1 MQREIIF
8 EKINTFIAELK
19 AQNISKVA
27 FAHISELRPVQTEKG
42 LLNLVPMKKIEVLGY
57 RDSTIYKF
65 VIEDKDPESLKNIF
79 TAQGIEVTV
88 RNRNIT

>member
-1 MQREIIF
+1 MQREIVF
-8 EKINTFIAELK
+8 DKISTFITELK

-27 FAHISELRPVQTEKG
+27 FAHISELRPKQAEKG
-42 LLNLVPMKKIEVLGY
+42 LLNLVPLKKIEILGY

-65 VIEDKDPESLKNIF
+65 IIEDKDPDTLKELFN
-79 TAQGIEVTV
+79 AQGFEVIV